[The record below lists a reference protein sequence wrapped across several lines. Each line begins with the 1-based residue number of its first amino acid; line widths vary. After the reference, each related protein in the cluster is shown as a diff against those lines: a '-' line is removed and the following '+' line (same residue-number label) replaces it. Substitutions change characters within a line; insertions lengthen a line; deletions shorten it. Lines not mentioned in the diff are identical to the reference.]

1 MDDGNKS
8 RGYRL
13 AGSSI
18 RGRLDGDTDEIRR
31 TLEVIFEPGDVVEL
45 RAFKGFET
53 RSGYFDDFD
62 QLAQAAGNLED
73 QGFASYVTVNPV
85 NPALLARAQNRVK
98 RHPKATT
105 SDADVLR
112 RMWLPV
118 DFDPLRPAGVS
129 STGEEKKAA
138 LLRARE
144 VKDYLEE
151 QGWPEPVVGDS
162 GNGAHLLYRV
172 DLPNDR
178 ESLELVKGVLEAL
191 AFKFSDETVSVDTS
205 VANAARI
212 WKLYGTTARKGD
224 HTEERPHRVSRIVKV
239 PERMGAWR

>member
-1 MDDGNKS
+1 MEDGINS
-8 RGYRL
+8 RSPHL

-18 RGRLDGDTDEIRR
+18 RERLDGNTDEIRR
-31 TLEVIFEPGDVVEL
+31 TLEVIFEPGHVAEV

-53 RSGYFDDFD
+53 RSGYFNDFD
-62 QLAQAAGNLED
+62 KLAEAAGKLED
-73 QGFASYVTVNPV
+73 QDFAIYATINPV
-85 NPALLARAQNRVK
+85 KPALLARAQNRVK
-98 RHPKATT
+98 RRSKATT

-118 DFDPLRPAGVS
+118 DFDPLRPADVS
-129 STGEEKKAA
+129 STDEEKKGA
-138 LLRARE
+138 LFRARE
-144 VKDYLEE
+144 VKDYLRE

-162 GNGAHLLYRV
+162 GNGAHLLYWV

-191 AFKFSDETVSVDTS
+191 AFKFSDEAVSVDTS

-224 HTEERPHRVSRIVKV
+224 DTEERPHRVSRLLEV
-239 PERMGAWR
+239 PERTRAWK